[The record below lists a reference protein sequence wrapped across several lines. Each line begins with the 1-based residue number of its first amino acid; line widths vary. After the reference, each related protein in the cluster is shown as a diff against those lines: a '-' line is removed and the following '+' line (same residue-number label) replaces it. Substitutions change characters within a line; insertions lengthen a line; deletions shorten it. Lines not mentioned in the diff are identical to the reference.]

1 MKIGKITYGSQSS
14 NEFGLIVAGAGTFNP
29 ALPDMTS
36 YSVPGKNGDVILDN
50 HRYKNIDVKYPGF
63 IADAF
68 IGNAQ
73 GIRNW
78 ILSGKE
84 YKELSDNFDT
94 THFRLAIGKDV
105 SFSPV
110 NENKAANMSI
120 TFNCKPQR
128 FLVSGTTGVTITP
141 SAILE
146 NPTGFEARPR
156 ITIIEAAQGA
166 TITFTK
172 PGYTTIIT
180 AIEDMT
186 DYAVIIDSETMTISD
201 LYTHENLADKF
212 NISNGLPVLKS
223 GQTSVTCSG
232 VSSASLRPRW
242 WEL

>member
-29 ALPDMTS
+29 ALPDIAS
-36 YSVPGKNGDVILDN
+36 YSVPGKNGDVIQDN

-84 YKELSDNFDT
+84 YKELTDNFDT

-128 FLVSGTTGVTITP
+128 FLTSGKTA
-141 SAILE
+141 SAITNGMTMS
-146 NPTGFEARPR
+146 NPTDFEALPL
-156 ITIIEAAQGA
+156 
-166 TITFTK
+166 ITFA
-172 PGYTTIIT
+172 GF
-180 AIEDMT
+180 
-186 DYAVIIDSETMTISD
+186 S
-201 LYTHENLADKF
+201 
-212 NISNGLPVLKS
+212 
-223 GQTSVTCSG
+223 
-232 VSSASLRPRW
+232 SSASISVTNSLGTFTMTTTVARTGSGTIDCDIQNIFSGNNSLNSMFTGDFFILAPGSNTFAISGFISPEITPRW